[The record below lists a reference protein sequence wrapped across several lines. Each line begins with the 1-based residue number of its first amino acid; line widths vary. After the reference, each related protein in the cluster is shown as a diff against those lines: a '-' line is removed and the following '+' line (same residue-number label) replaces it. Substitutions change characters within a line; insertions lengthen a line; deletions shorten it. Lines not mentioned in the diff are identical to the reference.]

1 MRKRLILKMGIKVL
15 LCSSV
20 FSKKNPIFWG
30 PYFLDNLMIKSTE
43 GKIACEKVPSLLTE
57 WLLESLFL
65 FSRRCKIIVQVQY
78 WKLVTRLCVAYVPQF
93 LPGSLLEIKR
103 PWRKWT
109 RKLQLPSLLEKW
121 WWGDNQ
127 CVAFLLKCFLHFIQ
141 KSREKPT
148 FYPEIT
154 KNLMFEKCEFC
165 E

>member
-65 FSRRCKIIVQVQY
+65 SSRCKIIVQVQY
-78 WKLVTRLCVAYVPQF
+78 WKLVTRLCSLCSSISPWIPFRDQATVKKMNEEVATAFIVRKMVVGRQSVRCILTKMFPPFHPKIRQYSFAWYSGHVTF
-93 LPGSLLEIKR
+93 KR
-103 PWRKWT
+103 IVFEW
-109 RKLQLPSLLEKW
+109 
-121 WWGDNQ
+121 
-127 CVAFLLKCFLHFIQ
+127 LK
-141 KSREKPT
+141 
-148 FYPEIT
+148 
-154 KNLMFEKCEFC
+154 
-165 E
+165 

>member
-57 WLLESLFL
+57 WLESLFL
-65 FSRRCKIIVQVQY
+65 SSRCKIIVQVQY

-109 RKLQLPSLLEKW
+109 RKLQ
-121 WWGDNQ
+121 
-127 CVAFLLKCFLHFIQ
+127 ATFIVRKMVVGRQ
-141 KSREKPT
+141 SVRC
-148 FYPEIT
+148 ILT
-154 KNLMFEKCEFC
+154 KMFPLFHKRNRFG
-165 E
+165 